1 MQEGGETTSTLASA
15 PNVELE
21 NPFDHA
27 TALGPEYTTVTHT
40 QTPSETGAP
49 TMTEHHPY
57 QPPSQQEE
65 ELMRV
70 ISEAAGGDDE
80 MLKAMKSAMP
90 RNETPTATITPKIE
104 PTGFKGILYKTGKG
118 IYGILVAISR
128 MLGVKP
134 MTNAK

>member
-1 MQEGGETTSTLASA
+1 MQEGAETTSTLTSA
-15 PNVELE
+15 PNVELK
-21 NPFDHA
+21 NPFEHA
-27 TALGPEYTTVTHT
+27 TPLGPEHTPITHS
-40 QTPSETGAP
+40 QVPEAGA
-49 TMTEHHPY
+49 TIMTEHHPY
-57 QPPSQQEE
+57 QPPSRQEE

-70 ISEAAGGDDE
+70 ISEASGGDAE
-80 MLKAMKSAMP
+80 MLKAMRSAMP
-90 RNETPTATITPKIE
+90 SNETPTATIAPKIE

>member
-1 MQEGGETTSTLASA
+1 MQEGGEATSTLTSA
-15 PNVELE
+15 PNVELKD
-21 NPFDHA
+21 PFDHA
-27 TALGPEYTTVTHT
+27 TALGPDYATGT
-40 QTPSETGAP
+40 QTT
-49 TMTEHHPY
+49 TEHHPY
-57 QPPSQQEE
+57 QPPSRQEE

-70 ISEAAGGDDE
+70 ISEASGGDAE
-80 MLKAMKSAMP
+80 MLKAMRSAMP
-90 RNETPTATITPKIE
+90 SNETPTATIAPKIE